1 MSCMGNFGLIGEE
14 EIRKILKVISIVAI
28 FLVAVALFV
37 VAIIG
42 YVTGEM
48 RLARDTAWTLVAFAA
63 FVYTLARTSRF
74 ACFVLG
80 VVMSTPIGAYAFSAM
95 RGIEPFLSR
104 AELVVAAVAFAIGG
118 GVFLYAFTGDDV

>member
-1 MSCMGNFGLIGEE
+1 MSCMGNFGLIGEST
-14 EIRKILKVISIVAI
+14 IDAVRRVLLFASIA
-28 FLVAVALFV
+28 FV
-37 VAIIG
+37 LIVVVLIG
-42 YVTGEM
+42 YMTGET
-48 RLARDTAWTLVAFAA
+48 RLARDAAWALAAFAA

-74 ACFVLG
+74 ACFILG